1 METKKFD
8 VVGMTCAS
16 CVAHVE
22 KSVRKLEGIEA
33 VNVQLMTNSMTV
45 TYNDKKVDAKSI
57 EESVHKAG
65 YEAIAR
71 EDKRRREET
80 VDYVKAEQAEL
91 KKRFWVSL
99 GFLIPLLYLS
109 MGHMIG
115 LPIPAFLSGYA
126 NMSAFAFTLFLL
138 TMPVIY
144 LNRSFYKGGFKSLF
158 LGAPTMDSL
167 VAIGSSAA
175 VFYGIFALY
184 KIGYGYG
191 HGNAVLVETYAHDL
205 YFESAATILTLV
217 TLGRYLES
225 RSKGKTSEAITKL
238 VNLAPKVATVIRS
251 GVEMEIAVDE
261 VRIGDE
267 VVLKPGQSVAVDGV
281 VLTGQSSV
289 DESAITGE
297 SIPVFKQQGDR
308 ILSASINQNGY
319 LTFQAT
325 KVGTDTTLAQIIR
338 LVEEASASKAPIS
351 KLADQISRIFV
362 PVVILIA
369 VLATIVWLLLGYP
382 FDFALSI
389 GIAVLV
395 ISCPCALG
403 LATPVAI
410 MVGTGKGAEHG
421 ILFKSA
427 EALETA
433 HQVHVV
439 VLDKTGTITEGKP
452 RVTDLL
458 VRTDLQEETLLRIG
472 ASLEKLSGH
481 PLSNAVIESA
491 SQRNIDLLQV
501 QDFKSVTGLGLEG
514 VMDGNQYY
522 TGNQKMMTDH
532 HISLK
537 EFEHRSEL
545 LSKEGKTPLFVADE
559 NSVLGIIAVAD
570 VVKTG
575 SKEAIRRL
583 QSMGLEVYM
592 LTGDNAQTAAAIQK
606 TVGLRHVFSEVLPQD
621 KEQKIAEL
629 QAQGKKVAMVGDGI
643 NDAPALARSDV
654 GIAIGAGS
662 DIAIESADV
671 VLMRNDLS
679 DVATAIRLSQSVIRN
694 IRQNLFWAFFY
705 NMLGIPLAAG
715 VFYIL
720 SGWKLNPMFAA
731 AAMSFSSVSVVLN
744 ALRLKRFKVKHEINT
759 DNVMK
764 RAHDLLL
771 TQTNNFLAS
780 CIEFLNVK
788 IKNNEMKYKVLNI
801 EGMSCAHCSARVEK
815 ALNALDGVEAKVS
828 LEEKTAQVKLTGE
841 VSDETLKKAVEEAG
855 YEVTGIV

>member
-138 TMPVIY
+138 TIPVIY

-191 HGNAVLVETYAHDL
+191 HGNAVLVETFAHDL

-217 TLGRYLES
+217 TLGRYLEA

-261 VRIGDE
+261 VKIGDE

-325 KVGTDTTLAQIIR
+325 KVGTDTTLSQIIR

-369 VLATIVWLLLGYP
+369 VLANVIWLLLGYP

-452 RVTDLL
+452 SVTDLL

-522 TGNQKMMTDH
+522 TGNQKMMADH

-606 TVGLRHVFSEVLPQD
+606 
-621 KEQKIAEL
+621 
-629 QAQGKKVAMVGDGI
+629 
-643 NDAPALARSDV
+643 
-654 GIAIGAGS
+654 
-662 DIAIESADV
+662 
-671 VLMRNDLS
+671 
-679 DVATAIRLSQSVIRN
+679 
-694 IRQNLFWAFFY
+694 
-705 NMLGIPLAAG
+705 
-715 VFYIL
+715 
-720 SGWKLNPMFAA
+720 
-731 AAMSFSSVSVVLN
+731 
-744 ALRLKRFKVKHEINT
+744 
-759 DNVMK
+759 
-764 RAHDLLL
+764 
-771 TQTNNFLAS
+771 
-780 CIEFLNVK
+780 
-788 IKNNEMKYKVLNI
+788 
-801 EGMSCAHCSARVEK
+801 
-815 ALNALDGVEAKVS
+815 
-828 LEEKTAQVKLTGE
+828 
-841 VSDETLKKAVEEAG
+841 
-855 YEVTGIV
+855 